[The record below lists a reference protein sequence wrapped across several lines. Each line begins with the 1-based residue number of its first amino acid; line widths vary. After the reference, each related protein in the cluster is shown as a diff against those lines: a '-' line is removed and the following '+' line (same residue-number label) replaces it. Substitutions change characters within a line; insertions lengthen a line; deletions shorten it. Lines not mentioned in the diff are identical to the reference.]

1 LQQTRGRSPLKAD
14 CELASMSLLGIS
26 VGHSAALRDQV
37 FQHGKQWNRSVLSWV
52 CLARRAFEAWTA
64 NWLQRESSWK
74 ARLKLGR
81 SQLNTEID
89 QGTRGLEEEHSPFGY
104 GRS

>member
-1 LQQTRGRSPLKAD
+1 MSFRSLDSK
-14 CELASMSLLGIS
+14 LAPKEKF
-26 VGHSAALRDQV
+26 V
-37 FQHGKQWNRSVLSWV
+37 
-52 CLARRAFEAWTA
+52 E
-64 NWLQRESSWK
+64 
-74 ARLKLGR
+74 ARLKVGR